1 MRLYNWVANL
11 KFVPFNISQRNV
23 KVNNYIPL
31 TRGKKVNN
39 YIPLTRVKQTRV
51 KQTRVKVKHS
61 ITNKRKCV
69 LTYLFAKCI

>member
-39 YIPLTRVKQTRV
+39 YIPLIRV